1 MTRLT
6 YQSACQPAKLIANL
20 ASWRHMQFSS
30 VAAPSL
36 YSTTA
41 QSVARREITSFT
53 QVRNADKGD
62 VH

>member
-30 VAAPSL
+30 AATPSL
-36 YSTTA
+36 YSNTA
-41 QSVARREITSFT
+41 RSVARREITSGI

-62 VH
+62 AH